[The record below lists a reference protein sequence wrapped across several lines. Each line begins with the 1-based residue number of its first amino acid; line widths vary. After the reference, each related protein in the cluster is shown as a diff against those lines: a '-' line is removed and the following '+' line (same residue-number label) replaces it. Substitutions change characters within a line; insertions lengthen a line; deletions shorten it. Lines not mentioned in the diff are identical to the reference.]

1 MLIRYENEKRHHYD
15 SQGRESHT
23 SNSGYGIYE
32 DGRYIPFPTYTNF
45 PDFDSLGMLIP
56 ELNKLKSLC
65 KKYSL
70 LCEEYSKRIQYRI
83 ETILIEKETMIF
95 TEDKKLSDHYNLY
108 SLNIQIRS
116 LVTHREY
123 ERGFGGRDC
132 ADVLEGLQEEIT
144 DLIRVA
150 CSDEKIRKLQT
161 GFYDVVLDSEATG
174 LLVHEFIGHLFEA
187 DNELIDKNEINSNK
201 TVAIPQVTVIDDPT
215 LKGGFGTY
223 RFDDEG
229 TVARATQI
237 IKNGKMNS
245 LLHSQKTGQLA
256 GVASTS
262 NARAIDYTQLPL
274 VRMSNTYMLPD
285 SSHTPKDLIQSIE
298 YGIYAKGTRD
308 SKSGINAVAG
318 FREMYLVKDGEIG
331 ECIANMNIIGTPL
344 SILGKIQMIAND
356 FNIFGGGNGGCIK
369 KGQGPLN
376 VSSGGPHVKLH
387 NVMLFPRLNDSFKS
401 NNQV

>member
-1 MLIRYENEKRHHYD
+1 MDVKITLNGKVVTDSVDADMVLLDFCRKHRCYSVKRGCESGNCGLCTVLLD
-15 SQGRESHT
+15 GKPVLSCSTPVGRA
-23 SNSGYGIYE
+23 N
-32 DGRYIPFPTYTNF
+32 GRKVDT
-45 PDFDSLGMLIP
+45 
-56 ELNKLKSLC
+56 
-65 KKYSL
+65 
-70 LCEEYSKRIQYRI
+70 
-83 ETILIEKETMIF
+83 
-95 TEDKKLSDHYNLY
+95 
-108 SLNIQIRS
+108 
-116 LVTHREY
+116 
-123 ERGFGGRDC
+123 
-132 ADVLEGLQEEIT
+132 LEGLQEEIT